1 LSIQEVKASR
11 ADESDEGLVEERVL
25 TRVRAGIT
33 EQLSQR
39 LETRVR
45 VEDRTWIEALVQRE
59 IERYHARAPHT
70 GSPVL
75 DRDSY
80 SLLRRRVLFRVTP
93 LGPLTELLADPM
105 VEEVIVNGPHEVLVV
120 RDGIQESAGVEFV
133 NEEELIQ
140 TVRQML
146 GNGSS
151 RLDRASPMVTATL
164 EDGSRLNAVLPPV
177 ATPMAVT
184 IRRHQLARFGQLAD
198 LARAG
203 TLPWELIPIFQAA
216 VLARLN
222 FLVSGGTGSGKTT
235 MLRLLIRQVPDCER
249 VITIEDQRELHVRTS
264 GGGRANTISLEAR
277 EANTEG
283 SGEVTIQQLVRNA
296 LRQRPDRIFVGES
309 RGAEALDVIDAMGT
323 GHDGSATTLH
333 ANSVRDALTRLAALV
348 RRHPAQIRADPG
360 SVAREIATKVD
371 MVVHLSRFREA
382 DGRDRR
388 VVGALGLVTGQ
399 VEGEIPIVE
408 ELCRYDR
415 ARAEWRW
422 TISRLDDLP
431 PKIADKFEGAN
442 IALSK
447 VVGPLGRAP
456 QADDF
461 K

>member
-1 LSIQEVKASR
+1 MSVEDLRLQTSDE
-11 ADESDEGLVEERVL
+11 ADEQVVEERVL

-45 VEDRTWIEALVQRE
+45 AEDRTWIEALVQKE
-59 IERYHARAPHT
+59 IESYHARAPHT
-70 GSPVL
+70 GAPVL
-75 DRDSY
+75 DRASY
-80 SLLRRRVLFRVTP
+80 AMLRRRLLFKVTP
-93 LGPLTELLADPM
+93 LGPLTELLSDPL
-105 VEEVIVNGPHEVLVV
+105 VEEVIVNGPREVLVV
-120 RDGIQESAGVEFV
+120 RDGIQESAGVEFAS
-133 NEEELIQ
+133 EEELIQ

-164 EDGSRLNAVLPPV
+164 EDGSRINAVLPPV

-198 LARAG
+198 LARAS
-203 TLPWELIPIFQAA
+203 TLPWELVPVFQAA

-235 MLRLLIRQVPDCER
+235 MLRLLIRQVPDTER

-283 SGEVTIQQLVRNA
+283 SGEITIQQLVRNA

-309 RGAEALDVIDAMGT
+309 RGPEALDVIDAMGT
-323 GHDGSATTLH
+323 GHEGSGTTLH
-333 ANSVRDALTRLAALV
+333 ANSVRDALTRLASLV

-360 SVAREIATKVD
+360 AVAREIATKVD
-371 MVVHLSRFREA
+371 MVVHLSRFRDA

-388 VVGALGLVTGQ
+388 VLGALALVTGQ
-399 VEGEIPIVE
+399 VEGEIPVLE
-408 ELCRYDR
+408 EVCQYDR
-415 ARAEWRW
+415 PRGEWRW
-422 TISRLDDLP
+422 RISRFDDLP

-442 IALSK
+442 ITLNQ
-447 VVGPLGRAP
+447 VVARLGSASGRGL
-456 QADDF
+456 
-461 K
+461 